1 MDNNNKTAEHL
12 MKRQQR
18 SNYTCDVLIIGGGSA
33 GLRAAIQAHDAGANV
48 LLISRSKK
56 GDPHTT
62 LARGGINAALGT
74 MDPEDNWMIH
84 AADTLREGEFL
95 ADYERVEI
103 LCKNAPDAINELVSW
118 GARFH
123 REKDGRL
130 TQRFFGA
137 HTYRRT
143 VFYQDWTGQEIVRV
157 LMEQVNQ
164 RKIKIID
171 NVYIAKLLLL
181 KSDGGY
187 DENSERLSSSSSS
200 SSLSKSATA
209 QHKEQ
214 LINERE
220 EGGGEGREEIKG
232 AFGIDVEKKEFVTF
246 ECKSLILAAGG
257 YTRVYAVS
265 SSRIFENY
273 GEGIALAYEAGVD
286 LVDMEMVQFHPT
298 GMVWPEKALGTLA
311 TEAIRGEGGI
321 LLNSKGERFM
331 KNYDPERMEL
341 GPRDVVARANYNE
354 IISGRGTEHG
364 GVWLDVTHLRK
375 EVIQERLTTM
385 YEQFQELDGID
396 ISKEKMEVGPTAHY
410 SMGGVVVE
418 INCQTRVKGLF
429 AVGEVISQ
437 IHGANRLG
445 GNSLLDTVVFGK
457 IAGDEAAK
465 LALHARKGNTKK
477 TKDALSQ
484 PKSDIV
490 NQKNRFDDDDDNYK
504 RIFAIE
510 EPMKFRSEIQNLM
523 MQNAGIVRDETRLQ
537 NGLKRIL
544 ELKNEFYSNKHN
556 IINLKESS
564 IADGNDKIENI
575 IISLQMKSSLIACEA
590 IIRSAL
596 MRQESRGAHYRSD
609 FPRLDDER
617 WKVNIYCT
625 KRGNGGTADPAAEM
639 TLFKQNVKEISG
651 PIADFLKSHVK
662 AAHHRTFE

>member
-1 MDNNNKTAEHL
+1 MAEHI
-12 MKRQQR
+12 MKKR
-18 SNYTCDVLIIGGGSA
+18 STYSCDVLIIGGGSA
-33 GLRAAIQAHDAGANV
+33 GLRAAIEAHDAGANV
-48 LLISRSKK
+48 LIISKSKK

-74 MDPEDNWMIH
+74 MDPEDNWIIH

-95 ADYERVEI
+95 ADYERVEA
-103 LCKNAPDAINELVSW
+103 LCRSAPDAINELVNW

-143 VFYQDWTGQEIVRV
+143 VFYEDWTGQEIVRV
-157 LMEQVNQ
+157 LMDQVNQ

-171 NVYIAKLLLL
+171 NVYITKLLL
-181 KSDGGY
+181 SDDVNGKILPPL
-187 DENSERLSSSSSS
+187 SSLSSS
-200 SSLSKSATA
+200 ATA
-209 QHKEQ
+209 TPEEPVVKE
-214 LINERE
+214 E
-220 EGGGEGREEIKG
+220 EQEVVKG
-232 AFGIDVEKKEFVTF
+232 AFGVDIEKKEFVRF

-298 GMVWPEKALGTLA
+298 GMVWPEKAVGTLA

-385 YEQFQELDGID
+385 YEQFQRLDGID

-410 SMGGVVVE
+410 SMGGVVVD
-418 INCQTRVKGLF
+418 INCRTRVKGLF

-445 GNSLLDTVVFGK
+445 GNSLLDTIVFGK
-457 IAGDEAAK
+457 IAGNEAAK
-465 LALHARKGNTKK
+465 LAKQVMKENPKK
-477 TKDALSQ
+477 TKEVSSQ
-484 PKSDIV
+484 LKSSFV
-490 NQKNRFDDDDDNYK
+490 KQKNRYDDDYYYEG
-504 RIFAIE
+504 IFVVK
-510 EPMKFRSEIQNLM
+510 EPIKFRSELQDLM
-523 MQNAGIVRDETRLQ
+523 MQNAGILREQSRLQ

-556 IINLKESS
+556 INLKESN
-564 IADGNDKIENI
+564 IADDNNNTENI
-575 IISLQMKSSLIACEA
+575 VLTWQVKSSLIACEA

-596 MRQESRGAHYRSD
+596 MREESRGAHFRSD
-609 FPRLDDER
+609 FPKLDDER
-617 WKVNIYCT
+617 WNLNIYCR
-625 KRGNGGTADPAAEM
+625 KEGNEVPAAAAAEM
-639 TLFKQNVKEISG
+639 TLFKDNVKEIKG
-651 PIADFLKSHVK
+651 PLADFLKSHVK

>member
-1 MDNNNKTAEHL
+1 MAENI
-12 MKRQQR
+12 KRQ
-18 SNYTCDVLIIGGGSA
+18 SSYYCDVLIIGGGSA
-33 GLRAAIQAHDAGANV
+33 GLVAAIEAHDAGTNV
-48 LLISRSKK
+48 LIISKSKK

-74 MDPEDNWMIH
+74 MDPEDNWIIH

-95 ADYERVEI
+95 ADYERVEV
-103 LCKNAPDAINELVSW
+103 LCKNAPDAINELVNW

-143 VFYQDWTGQEIVRV
+143 VFYQDWTGQEIIRV
-157 LMEQVNQ
+157 LMDQINQ

-171 NVYIAKLLLL
+171 NVYITKLLL
-181 KSDGGY
+181 KSEDDDGDINGKA
-187 DENSERLSSSSSS
+187 SPLSSSGT
-200 SSLSKSATA
+200 LTPEE
-209 QHKEQ
+209 QVGKEQ
-214 LINERE
+214 EAV
-220 EGGGEGREEIKG
+220 KG
-232 AFGIDVEKKEFVTF
+232 AFGIDIEKKEIVTF

-298 GMVWPEKALGTLA
+298 GMVWPEKAVGTLA

-385 YEQFQELDGID
+385 YEQFQKLDGID

-410 SMGGVVVE
+410 SMGGVVVD
-418 INCQTRVKGLF
+418 INCRTTVKGLF

-445 GNSLLDTVVFGK
+445 GNSLLDTIVFGK
-457 IAGDEAAK
+457 IAGGEAAK
-465 LALHARKGNTKK
+465 FAKQGITENTKK
-477 TKDALSQ
+477 TEAPSQ
-484 PKSDIV
+484 LKSNV
-490 NQKNRFDDDDDNYK
+490 YNQKKGLDDNNDDYNG
-504 RIFAIE
+504 RIFVVK
-510 EPMKFRSEIQNLM
+510 EPINFRNEIQELM
-523 MQNAGIVRDETRLQ
+523 KQNAGIVRELTRLQ

-544 ELKNEFYSNKHN
+544 DMKDEFYSNKDN
-556 IINLKESS
+556 IKIKEFEIDDYNNCEDVVLSW
-564 IADGNDKIENI
+564 
-575 IISLQMKSSLIACEA
+575 QVKSSLIACEA

-609 FPRLDDER
+609 FPKLDDEK
-617 WKVNIYCT
+617 WKINIYCR
-625 KRGNGGTADPAAEM
+625 KEGKGASAAAAKM
-639 TLFKQNVKEISG
+639 VLFKDNVKEIKG
-651 PIADFLKSHVK
+651 PLADFLKSHAK